1 MAATGGRS
9 RRYAPNVPLPKFI
22 PPAEV
27 ALVAPLR
34 RGSSGSAAFLGLGSD
49 GQQYWVKP
57 SGNPQG
63 SRTLV
68 AEAFVYGVGRLIGAP
83 VPTNALIEIP
93 STFNWEYADG
103 FRLRGG
109 IGHGSLNVEDVVV
122 AEEWGTYSRLDDN
135 RRRQAYIL
143 ALWDLCMG
151 VDPQWLHQTT
161 DDYSIWSFDHGFWLA
176 GESDWTID
184 SLKKIATTPWQ
195 FDLDPGVASASG
207 LREAADRIDSLSL
220 ATIQAVASSVPL
232 EWETTSQELS
242 ELASILFLR
251 TEGVAERLRA
261 AANQSRH
268 S

>member
-1 MAATGGRS
+1 MS
-9 RRYAPNVPLPKFI
+9 PLEFN
-22 PPAEV
+22 PPPRV

-34 RGSSGSAAFLGLGSD
+34 RGSSGSAAFLGLASD

-57 SGNPQG
+57 PGNPQG
-63 SRTLV
+63 ARTLV
-68 AEAFVYGVGRLIGAP
+68 AEAIAYGIGRLIGAP
-83 VPTNALIEIP
+83 VPADALIHIP
-93 STFNWEYADG
+93 ATFNWEYADAY
-103 FRLRGG
+103 RLHGG
-109 IGHGSLNVEDVVV
+109 TGHGSLNVEDVVV
-122 AEEWGTYSRLDDN
+122 AEEWGIYSRLDDN
-135 RRRQAYIL
+135 RRRQASIL

-161 DDYSIWSFDHGFWLA
+161 EDYSIWSFDHGFWLA
-176 GESDWTID
+176 GEADWTID
-184 SLKKIATTPWQ
+184 SLKTIGTSPWQ
-195 FDLDPGVASASG
+195 FELDLGVASASG
-207 LREAADRIDSLSL
+207 LREAADQVDSLSL
-220 ATIQAVASSVPL
+220 AAIQAVAGSVPL

>member
-1 MAATGGRS
+1 MT
-9 RRYAPNVPLPKFI
+9 LPKFS
-22 PPAEV
+22 PPSQV

-34 RGSSGSAAFLGLGSD
+34 RGTSGSAAFLGLASD
-49 GQQYWVKP
+49 GQQYWIKP
-57 SGNPQG
+57 PSNPQG

-68 AEAFVYGVGRLIGAP
+68 AEAVAYGIGRLIGAP
-83 VPTNALIEIP
+83 VPANSLIDIP
-93 STFNWEYADG
+93 GAFNWEYAEG
-103 FRLRGG
+103 YRLRGG

-135 RRRQAYIL
+135 RRRQAHIL

-151 VDPQWLHQTT
+151 DDPQWLHQTT
-161 DDYSIWSFDHGFWLA
+161 EDYSIWSFDHGFWLA

-184 SLKKIATTPWQ
+184 ALKKIATTPWQ
-195 FDLDPGVASASG
+195 FELDPGVASASG
-207 LREAADRIDSLSL
+207 LREAADRIDGLTL
-220 ATIQAVASSVPL
+220 AMIQAVARSVPL
-232 EWETTSQELS
+232 EWETTPQELS